1 VSIRLA
7 SDLPRVKRFKG
18 PLADELRVL
27 SRSKPSQLKEHSG
40 IPVAEPIVAGE
51 KTEYCFTES
60 STTADEK
67 AGGRPLLESSDQL
80 VPAET
85 NAQPPTVIPA
95 QKSRWI
101 VSELFDLLFVC
112 GFAPWILGL
121 AAYLVFGATPVP
133 PVVPG
138 EMVQAATSLPTEP
151 GSASQAFSLAFVV
164 ASLIIGESHQ
174 FTSIIRYFTVIRN
187 RKKSYLLSRLPFWF
201 LYAAVISA
209 IAVHFDSSLTS
220 TAPISWW
227 FRALSIVFSLG
238 FTFFPVVLMQ
248 HICAQAKAV
257 SMIYCGKQ
265 GFKLGF
271 GERLALS
278 ITTWSLVIAG
288 ASTIAAPFGATDAG
302 SELSAFLESVRLGAI
317 GGALTFVSATVLY
330 FVHRGF
336 LRKEWLPV
344 GTAAIWC
351 NLAIWLLLPV
361 KEMLFVWLCVPLF
374 FHATQHWSVAW
385 SVKRAELKADG
396 VSLSKGRSVWEF
408 FRMAIPIQ
416 AVTVL
421 VLFLPLLAGE
431 GTTGLSQTLSVE
443 LSIFV
448 FYIHYFA
455 DRVVWRPQ

>member
-1 VSIRLA
+1 MSIRLA
-7 SDLPRVKRFKG
+7 SDFPHVKRFKG
-18 PLADELRVL
+18 PLAAELQVSARSEPL
-27 SRSKPSQLKEHSG
+27 SVKERTA
-40 IPVAEPIVAGE
+40 ITVAETIAADE
-51 KTEYCFTES
+51 KTQCSVTES
-60 STTADEK
+60 LTTADEK
-67 AGGRPLLESSDQL
+67 AGGRPESSDQL
-80 VPAET
+80 LPAET
-85 NAQPPTVIPA
+85 DAQPPA
-95 QKSRWI
+95 QNAAEKPQWI
-101 VSELFDLLFVC
+101 VSEWFDLLFVC
-112 GFAPWILGL
+112 GFAPWILGI
-121 AAYLVFGATPVP
+121 AAYLVFGSTPVP
-133 PVVPG
+133 PVAPSVL
-138 EMVQAATSLPTEP
+138 VQAASSLPADP

-164 ASLIIGESHQ
+164 ASLVLGESHQ
-174 FTSIIRYFTVIRN
+174 FASIIRYFTAIRD

-209 IAVHFDSSLTS
+209 IAVHFDSDLSS
-220 TAPISWW
+220 TIPASWW
-227 FRALSIVFSLG
+227 FSALSEVFSLG

-257 SMIYCGKQ
+257 SMIYCGKN

-278 ITTWSLVIAG
+278 ITTWSLVLAG
-288 ASTIAAPFGATDAG
+288 ASTIAAPFGVTDFG
-302 SELSAFLESVRLGAI
+302 SEFSAFLVSVRIGAI
-317 GGALTFVSATVLY
+317 GGALTFVWATVLY

-336 LRKEWLPV
+336 FRKEWLPV

-351 NLAIWLLLPV
+351 NLAIWLLMPI
-361 KEMLFVWLCVPLF
+361 KELLFVWLFVPLF

-385 SVKRAELKADG
+385 SVKRAELTAAG
-396 VSLSKGRSVWEF
+396 VSLRSPWRSVWEL

-416 AVTVL
+416 TVTVL
-421 VLFLPLLAGE
+421 VLFLPLLSGE